1 MGIYFQV
8 VCKLGKHIRIT
19 ARQWE
24 KITKDKHPVM
34 SGREGD
40 VEKALTE
47 PDEIRRDLKNTSVY
61 RYYKKFTKLY
71 LRVVVKHLNDE
82 GFLIT
87 AFPEQKMGGELV
99 WQK

>member
-1 MGIYFQV
+1 MKIPFEV
-8 VCKLGKHIRIT
+8 VSKLGKRIRIT
-19 ARQWE
+19 AKQWE

-34 SGREGD
+34 SGRED
-40 VEKALTE
+40 DIEKALTE

-61 RYYKKFTKLY
+61 RYYRKFTSLY

-87 AFPEQKMGGELV
+87 AFPDPKMGGELV